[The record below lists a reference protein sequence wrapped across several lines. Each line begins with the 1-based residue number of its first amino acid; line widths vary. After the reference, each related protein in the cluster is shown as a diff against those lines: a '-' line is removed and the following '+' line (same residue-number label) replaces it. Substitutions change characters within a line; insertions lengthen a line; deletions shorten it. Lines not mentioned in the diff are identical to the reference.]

1 MEIGKNICLQNKFKI
16 KNAKAIC
23 LSIFLFK
30 ILLNDFVN
38 FNVGSIKIPIIAITI
53 INSINV

>member
-1 MEIGKNICLQNKFKI
+1 M
-16 KNAKAIC
+16 AAD
-23 LSIFLFK
+23 LFK

-53 INSINV
+53 INSIMYNLFSYFKPIQYLKVALKI